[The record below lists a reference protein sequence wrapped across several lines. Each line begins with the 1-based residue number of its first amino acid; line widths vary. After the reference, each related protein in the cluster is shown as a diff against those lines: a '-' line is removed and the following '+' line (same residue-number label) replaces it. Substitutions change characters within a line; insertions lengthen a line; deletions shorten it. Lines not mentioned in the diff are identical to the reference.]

1 VIRLGL
7 LLGSGVVAAL
17 GIGLVVHQ
25 DAGVNRVALDSLPR
39 GVTVVEARAAEYRAI
54 RRYVGT
60 IQPWIEA
67 HVGPQLISAYVDS
80 VRVRPGDLVEK
91 GQIIATL
98 DCRDA
103 AASSQAVAMQARAL
117 EVERRALAHE
127 SARVAELKE
136 GGFASANEIE
146 KRQAETTSKG
156 AQLLETQARMQRA
169 TLEVD
174 DCILRAPFTGEI
186 ADREV
191 DPGAFVRPGSAVAT
205 LVDRTTVRIV
215 ADVPEDDFGV
225 VGKGTD
231 VRLHALATNRKLTAK
246 VARISPSA
254 DRATRTLHLE
264 IDVPDEAR
272 SLPTGTTAELV
283 VEVGTARPAAEIPLA
298 AAAIRGSKATVFVVE
313 GAVAHRRIYDVLGER
328 AGAIY
333 LSPLLGAGSRV
344 VTEGR
349 GALEDGDR
357 VVAAVEPS
365 APPLARARPTTIF
378 SVATTGA
385 AP

>member
-1 VIRLGL
+1 MIRLGL
-7 LLGSGVVAAL
+7 LLGSGALAAL

-25 DAGVNRVALDSLPR
+25 GAGVNHVALDSLPR
-39 GVTVVEARAAEYRAI
+39 GVTVVEAQAAEYRAI

-91 GQIIATL
+91 GQVIATL
-98 DCRDA
+98 DCRNA
-103 AASSQAVAMQARAL
+103 AASSEAVAMQARAL
-117 EVERRALAHE
+117 EVERQALAHE
-127 SARVAELKE
+127 SARVAELKQ

-156 AQLLETQARMQRA
+156 AQLLETQARMRRA
-169 TLEVD
+169 TLEVN

-186 ADREV
+186 TDREV

-215 ADVPEDDFGV
+215 ADVPEDDFRV
-225 VGKGTD
+225 LGKGTE
-231 VRLHALATNRKLTAK
+231 VRVKALATNRELTAK
-246 VARISPSA
+246 VARVSPSA
-254 DRATRTLHLE
+254 DSATRTIHLE
-264 IDVPDEAR
+264 IDVHDEAR

-283 VEVGTARPAAEIPLA
+283 VDIGSARTATEIPLA
-298 AAAIRGSKATVFVVE
+298 AADIRGNKATVFVVE
-313 GAVAHRRIYDVLGER
+313 GAFAHKRVFELLGER

-333 LSPLLGAGSRV
+333 LSPSLVAGSRV

-349 GALEDGDR
+349 GSLEDGDR
-357 VVAAVEPS
+357 VAAAVEPS
-365 APPLARARPTTIF
+365 ALPLARAGLTAAF
-378 SVATTGA
+378 SVATPGA
-385 AP
+385 AR